1 MINDRYAFSFIISLT
16 ISTAAWNKTGDGLVA
31 SVRDA
36 LTSAER
42 LSSFG
47 ESVRIYVSIML
58 LHIILSDSGEVSAD
72 WKWSAYLATSRV
84 NSRVSRQWLWARNP
98 INDDKLYG
106 CADRFCKMS
115 SNDGYLKHVLM
126 ERKYVLLVLLA
137 VEPWVVDVGRGW
149 HEDTLMIEWVDVA
162 NANGFVSV
170 VVETLGPGT
179 SIKVVK
185 QQDHNNK

>member
-1 MINDRYAFSFIISLT
+1 
-16 ISTAAWNKTGDGLVA
+16 
-31 SVRDA
+31 
-36 LTSAER
+36 
-42 LSSFG
+42 
-47 ESVRIYVSIML
+47 
-58 LHIILSDSGEVSAD
+58 
-72 WKWSAYLATSRV
+72 
-84 NSRVSRQWLWARNP
+84 
-98 INDDKLYG
+98 
-106 CADRFCKMS
+106 
-115 SNDGYLKHVLM
+115 M

-170 VVETLGPGT
+170 VVETLGPGK